1 MRRLMPYRTH
11 VLESDLNRPS
21 IFASLIA
28 AGLLAAPLV
37 ATAPAAAR
45 EIIVHMKNQG
55 AEGAMVFEPG
65 YVKASVGDTIRF
77 MPTDASHNA
86 ETMSTMLPAG
96 ATPTKGVMNKEM
108 KLTVSKP
115 GLYGVKCM
123 PHYSMGMVALVQV
136 GKVSPADLAAAKAV
150 KLPPFAA
157 KRMTAYL
164 AKVK

>member
-1 MRRLMPYRTH
+1 M
-11 VLESDLNRPS
+11 NRPS
-21 IFASLIA
+21 IFASLMA
-28 AGLLAAPLV
+28 AGLLAAPL
-37 ATAPAAAR
+37 PCAAK

-65 YVKASVGDTIRF
+65 YVKAAVGDTIRF
-77 MPTDASHNA
+77 MPTNPSHNA
-86 ETMSTMLPAG
+86 ETIATMLPTG
-96 ATPTKGVMNKEM
+96 ATPTKGAMNQEM

-136 GKVSPADLAAAKAV
+136 GKISPADLAAAKAV

>member
-1 MRRLMPYRTH
+1 M
-11 VLESDLNRPS
+11 
-21 IFASLIA
+21 A
-28 AGLLAAPLV
+28 AGLLAAPL
-37 ATAPAAAR
+37 PCAAK

-65 YVKASVGDTIRF
+65 YVKAAVGDTIRF
-77 MPTDASHNA
+77 MPTNPSHNA
-86 ETMSTMLPAG
+86 ETIATMLPTG
-96 ATPTKGVMNKEM
+96 ATPTKGAMNQEM

-136 GKVSPADLAAAKAV
+136 GKISPADLAAAKAV